1 MRRRS
6 APGAPGTR
14 RRALPALALAALLVL
29 AGCTLPG
36 GSADDDLTASVDW
49 VAGNSTVL
57 GNHHSVGVGRLG
69 PNATGPEGVVVAVPL
84 GGRGGGADCRLLAL
98 NGSGEERW
106 TVPVPPEHCTIH
118 AVADPVVADF
128 LGGPAPEVVVST
140 TEAETVAYAARTG
153 QRRFAVSLTD
163 YGYTRPVV
171 ANLTGDAA
179 PELVTQDVR
188 GELYVVRPSGV
199 VWRRSLDAYTF
210 ADPAV
215 ADFDADGAPELVVG
229 VADGRV
235 VAFTGDGDREWNRSV
250 GAGVAWATHADV
262 DGDPAVE
269 FLLTTVDG
277 TTLALDGAT
286 GETEWRFAGA
296 GDLAAVGP
304 AVDGDGDG
312 DVEVHVTGSDA
323 RVRAL
328 NGSTGAVEWT
338 SDPLSEPPLR
348 SVPPAVAGDV
358 DGDGRPAVVAT
369 TGDGVVAV
377 LGAEGEVRARFARED
392 DVSLYTAATTADIDG
407 DGRDEVL
414 VPYGDGRVH
423 ALSFD

>member
-14 RRALPALALAALLVL
+14 RRALPALALATLLVL

-128 LGGPAPEVVVST
+128 VGGPAPEVVVST

-171 ANLTGDAA
+171 ADLTGDAA

-215 ADFDADGAPELVVG
+215 ADFDADGAPELVAG
-229 VADGRV
+229 VAD
-235 VAFTGDGDREWNRSV
+235 
-250 GAGVAWATHADV
+250 VAWATHADV

-286 GETEWRFAGA
+286 GEPEWRFDGA

-338 SDPLSEPPLR
+338 SDPLSEAPLR